1 MNEKT
6 TKSSSFN
13 GLYDSTELD
22 VSDIHKSHDSA
33 DVAIADL
40 HSRVRDMLSNGVEIP
55 FILSVISADKH
66 CTDEQKKEILSEIHL
81 SEGV

>member
-6 TKSSSFN
+6 KSSGSYGF
-13 GLYDSTELD
+13 YDSTELD

-40 HSRVRDMLSNGVEIP
+40 HSRVRDMLSNGVSTVRI
-55 FILSVISADKH
+55 F
-66 CTDEQKKEILSEIHL
+66 
-81 SEGV
+81 

>member
-6 TKSSSFN
+6 KSSGSYGF
-13 GLYDSTELD
+13 YDSTELD

-40 HSRVRDMLSNGVEIP
+40 HSRVRDMLSNGVSTVRIFREIKDDKYCTAIQKRR
-55 FILSVISADKH
+55 ILEELHMK
-66 CTDEQKKEILSEIHL
+66 
-81 SEGV
+81 